1 MGASRPARQM
11 WAPCARVTEGVGY
24 CVRSDARAWLPRSS
38 KRVAHQAPV
47 SFPRAQ
53 EGVVM
58 EHQDHRVSVQFG
70 CAGDSGYGTHLAV
83 PHRRQAGGGATA
95 PRRHPEVARHRLGA
109 RVTSMDRYPPL
120 RHRMSD
126 LRGSRLQ
133 LIAGILVAP
142 LVIMGYVGLTVLLLL
157 PLLGVRR
164 MFPRRYMPS
173 RLCPDGNAP
182 LYSGVANPWG
192 AATRTA

>member
-24 CVRSDARAWLPRSS
+24 CVRSDARARLPRSS

-53 EGVVM
+53 EGVGM

-70 CAGDSGYGTHLAV
+70 RPGDSGSGTHLAV

-95 PRRHPEVARHRLGA
+95 PRRHPVARDLLGA
-109 RVTSMDRYPPL
+109 SVTSMDRYPPL
-120 RHRMSD
+120 RETMRG
-126 LRGSRLQ
+126 LRGSRLL

-142 LVIMGYVGLTVLLLL
+142 LVIMGYVGLTVLLFL
-157 PLLGVRR
+157 PLLGLRR
-164 MFPRRYMPS
+164 MFPRRYTPS
-173 RLCPDGNAP
+173 RLCPDDDAP
-182 LYSGVANPWG
+182 PYSGVANPWG